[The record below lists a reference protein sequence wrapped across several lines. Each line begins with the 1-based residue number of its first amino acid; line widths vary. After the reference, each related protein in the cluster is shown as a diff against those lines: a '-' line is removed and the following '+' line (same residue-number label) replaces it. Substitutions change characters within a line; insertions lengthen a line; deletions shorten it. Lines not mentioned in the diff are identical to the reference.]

1 MRMLARFFT
10 LLLLLTS
17 LSASASLL
25 SQQGKAVR
33 YMQTTE
39 DAVIWAQV
47 GNEVVNVGH
56 VRAGQILAVVP
67 TAADYYEFRF
77 GFGTGFIDK
86 GHLEQVQGK
95 HSLGDLNK
103 PLSNQNLITWKD
115 TPVYNAPSSGSAP
128 FGTLS
133 ANLRYPVLSKLKD
146 RLNQTWYQIRIG
158 NRLAWISSL
167 DAQEDNGLPVLTYH
181 HILRDEENTR
191 FRHTSTTTS
200 VRAFNN
206 QMAWLRDRGYAT
218 LSMVQL
224 EGYVKNKINL
234 PARAVV
240 ITFDDGLKSVNRYAY
255 PILKQYGVRRVNM
268 AEDSGIVKSMMS
280 TDGVHLRW
288 PVVSNNITYYTNDT
302 PAVRKFSKCLESVLL
317 QA

>member
-1 MRMLARFFT
+1 MSLLLQWRLIFRIDLYPMLMRVIFI
-10 LLLLLTS
+10 LLLLVS
-17 LSASASLL
+17 GGASASLT
-25 SQQGKAVR
+25 SQQGLPAQ

-39 DAVIWAQV
+39 DAAIWAQV
-47 GNEVVNVGH
+47 GNAVVNVGN
-56 VRAGQILAVVP
+56 VRAGQILAVFP
-67 TAADYYEFRF
+67 AAADYYEFRF

-86 GHLEQVQGK
+86 EHLEKVQGK
-95 HSLGDLNK
+95 QRVEDSLGDLNK

-133 ANLRYPVLSKLKD
+133 ANLRYPILNKLKD
-146 RLNQTWYQIRIG
+146 RLNQTWFQIRIG

-206 QMAWLRDRGYAT
+206 QMA
-218 LSMVQL
+218 
-224 EGYVKNKINL
+224 
-234 PARAVV
+234 
-240 ITFDDGLKSVNRYAY
+240 
-255 PILKQYGVRRVNM
+255 
-268 AEDSGIVKSMMS
+268 
-280 TDGVHLRW
+280 
-288 PVVSNNITYYTNDT
+288 
-302 PAVRKFSKCLESVLL
+302 
-317 QA
+317 